1 MINFISEIN
10 DIQIDNAQDL
20 DAVIEI
26 YNSMAYSDNYSKIS
40 GRLWKYCRDESVNDN
55 ETDSESFK
63 FKARKTDRTLVAGNT
78 NNVERALPL
87 WLLSKFLRT
96 LEVPQI
102 SCDINIVLAWSE
114 NCVITDS
121 TSAGWFAINYA
132 TLYAPAVALSTKD
145 NIKLLQKLKKR
156 FKRIFSLNKYNSNFL
171 LQT

>member
-55 ETDSESFK
+55 KTDSESFK

-87 WLLSKFLRT
+87 
-96 LEVPQI
+96 
-102 SCDINIVLAWSE
+102 
-114 NCVITDS
+114 
-121 TSAGWFAINYA
+121 
-132 TLYAPAVALSTKD
+132 
-145 NIKLLQKLKKR
+145 
-156 FKRIFSLNKYNSNFL
+156 
-171 LQT
+171 